1 MICAAFSPKSK
12 NFNRLLPQSIMI
24 KLGFRILGVLASLSL
39 CGLAHATITDFEAI
53 LSGPNE
59 SPSNS
64 SPGTGFADVVYD
76 SVAHTLSVN
85 VTFSGLTAND
95 TASHIH
101 AATASPGTG
110 TAGVATT
117 TPTFSGFPT
126 GVTSGTYSNVLD
138 LTLASSFNPAY
149 VTAQGSVANAEA
161 ALIQAMFDGKAYLN
175 IHSTAFPSG
184 EIRGFLA
191 VPDGAVT
198 AALVLLGVVAML
210 GFARYQRASVS

>member
-1 MICAAFSPKSK
+1 
-12 NFNRLLPQSIMI
+12 
-24 KLGFRILGVLASLSL
+24 LGLLASLSL
-39 CGLAHATITDFEAI
+39 CGIAHATITDFEAI
-53 LSGPNE
+53 LSGPAE

-76 SVAHTLSVN
+76 SVAHTLTVN
-85 VTFSGLTAND
+85 VTFSGLTAPD

-117 TPTFSGFPT
+117 TPTFAGFPT
-126 GVTSGTYSNVLD
+126 GVTSGSYFNILD

-149 VTAQGSVANAEA
+149 VTAQGSVANAET

-175 IHSTAFPSG
+175 IHSTAIPSG

-191 VPDGAVT
+191 VPDSAMT
-198 AALVLLGVVAML
+198 AALLLLGLFAMS
-210 GFARYQRASVS
+210 GFARYQRVYVS